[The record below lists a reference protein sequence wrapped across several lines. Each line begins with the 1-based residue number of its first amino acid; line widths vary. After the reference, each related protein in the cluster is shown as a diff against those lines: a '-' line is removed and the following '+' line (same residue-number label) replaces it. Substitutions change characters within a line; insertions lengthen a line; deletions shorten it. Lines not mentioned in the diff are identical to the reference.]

1 MTTFSRAFRT
11 LAFLILTLSGLLP
24 GLQTLSA
31 QQIQESVSVPP
42 CNVTVG
48 LTAAGST
55 ASFDN
60 RMLGCAVWAFNYT
73 SQGFSAL
80 TITVQSAPDNGGTP
94 GTWVTFAGTVV
105 AGSNPQTATTQGVV
119 QLSGFY
125 PWMRVTLS
133 GTTGSG
139 TVRGNLYGYKYSAVN
154 VGGSTPTGP
163 AGGALTGTYPNPTL
177 RNLTTTWAIPFVG
190 TTPGVLSQDAAVFS
204 FDDSTNQF
212 LVQGATVGLGGG
224 GVTSNTAV
232 GTSALASNLTGAN
245 ITAVGNL
252 ALNLNTASNNTAFGS
267 QVLRNNVTGIRNVGI
282 GSSALRDN
290 TSDRNIGIGVATLLL
305 STGNNNVGIGDA
317 VLSGNTSGSL
327 NVAVGN
333 LAGVTATGA
342 NQNTTGS
349 NNVWIGH
356 QAGPASAV
364 QRTNSVALGYQAVV
378 GADNAGVLGTAGMQW
393 SVGGQ
398 TVPTATLHVE
408 NATVGSGST
417 GLVVRAGAV
426 QSGNLQTWQNSAGT
440 ALAGIASTGFLS
452 TPQVYL
458 TGDWLNLRSTTAD
471 MASGYALLWAS
482 TGSQSGTK
490 DLSISRASANTLQVG
505 DGGANANG
513 TVRAAS
519 FTNGTNTAVLGGNNL
534 STVGSVPF
542 VTAAGVLG
550 QSANL
555 FWSSANNRLG
565 INTNSPGAA
574 LDVAGDVFVRTGSR
588 ITADTFDNYTGGV
601 TAMTVRTGGNQ
612 SLIFG
617 TNSTERAR
625 FAATSGNLLLGTTTD
640 DGVNRLQVAGGIVS
654 SGRVRTTGGNL
665 EVFNNFG
672 IQNVNSNGMG
682 INFPTSLIQ
691 FASSSGQSLGTLSDA
706 GIFQLYNQTPTT
718 GVTRV
723 VVRAGAGQSTT
734 NLMEWQN
741 SAGSNIAAITSGGL
755 PYFNSYNDTNESFYL
770 ASGVLALRSTGS
782 IQFSSIGLQY
792 GTKDT
797 GLSRFAAGRLEINS
811 GTAIGTTPANARDVM
826 LRRVYPAEQTTDPSA
841 ADLTIAG
848 SNTQDTFAL
857 YMKADKLVVAYNR
870 SGTVNYL
877 TIPLDGTTTT
887 WTQST
892 TAP

>member
-1 MTTFSRAFRT
+1 MNTFSRAFRT
-11 LAFLILTLSGLLP
+11 LAFLILISVLP
-24 GLQTLSA
+24 GLQSLSYG

-94 GTWVTFAGTVV
+94 GTWATFAGTVV

-139 TVRGNLYGYKYSAVN
+139 TVRGNLYGYKFSAVN

-177 RNLTTTWAIPFVG
+177 RNLSTAGSVPFVDAVTG
-190 TTPGVLSQDAAVFS
+190 TLNQDTNLTF
-204 FDDSTNQF
+204 DSTTKRF
-212 LVQGATVGLGGG
+212 LVQGVTVGLGGG
-224 GVTSNTAV
+224 GLTSNTAV

-282 GSSALRDN
+282 GASALRDN

-305 STGNNNVGIGDA
+305 STGNNNVGIGDG

-356 QAGPASAV
+356 QAGPASAS
-364 QRTNSVALGYQAVV
+364 QRTNSVALGHQAVV
-378 GADNAGVLGTAGMQW
+378 GADNAGVLGAAGMQW

-426 QSGNLQTWQNSAGT
+426 QGSNSLQAWQNSAGGVVAT
-440 ALAGIASTGFLS
+440 FDPSLGFIS
-452 TPQVYL
+452 NGGTF
-458 TGDWLNLRSTTAD
+458 GFF
-471 MASGYALLWAS
+471 G
-482 TGSQSGTK
+482 QSGTRFRASSSSIFGWTSSGDSTATP
-490 DLSISRASANTLQVG
+490 DLSLSRAATNTLQVG

-513 TVRAAS
+513 TVVAAK
-519 FTNGTNTAVLGGNNL
+519 V
-534 STVGSVPF
+534 
-542 VTAAGVLG
+542 
-550 QSANL
+550 
-555 FWSSANNRLG
+555 G
-565 INTNSPGAA
+565 INTNTPAAA
-574 LDVAGDVFVRTGSR
+574 LDVAGDVFIRTGNR
-588 ITADTFDNYTGGV
+588 ITSDTFDNYTGGS

-612 SLIFG
+612 ALIFG
-617 TNSTERAR
+617 TNNTERAR
-625 FAATSGNLLLGTTTD
+625 VVGSTGNLLLGTTTD
-640 DGVNRLQVAGGIVS
+640 DVTNRLQVAGSIRI
-654 SGRVRTTGGNL
+654 SGNNYQFFGDDGTVAIRSGTATGGTLQFVAGAVNH
-665 EVFNNFG
+665 VSVSPAG
-672 IQNVNSNGMG
+672 VVNVHNPTPTVGS
-682 INFPTSLIQ
+682 TSL
-691 FASSSGQSLGTLSDA
+691 
-706 GIFQLYNQTPTT
+706 
-718 GVTRV
+718 
-723 VVRAGAGQSTT
+723 VVRAGAGQSG
-734 NLMEWQN
+734 NLQTWQN
-741 SAGSNIAAITSGGL
+741 SGGTVKSGINNDATILFLNDANAEIAVGGTSNGPAGVRANFG
-755 PYFNSYNDTNESFYL
+755 FRL
-770 ASGVLALRSTGS
+770 ASNRLLGY
-782 IQFSSIGLQY
+782 SS
-792 GTKDT
+792 DT
-797 GLSRFAAGRLEINS
+797 GYAGAIDLALSRFAAGRLELNS
-811 GTAIGTTPANARDVM
+811 GTAIGTTPGNARDIM

-857 YMKADKLVVAYNR
+857 YMKADKLVVAYNL

-877 TIPLDGTTTT
+877 TIPLDGATTT